1 MGMTYIEL
9 TDEQVIQVEAL
20 AAVLNAKQIADFFGI
35 NRATFYGMMKRHP
48 EIDRRYKMGKAK
60 SDLFVA
66 NTLMAQIRA
75 NDVRAT
81 MFYLRT
87 QCGWSEK
94 MTLDANITHNH
105 VMIVPAINRD
115 ALEDW
120 EEKAIE
126 GQSELIANA

>member
-1 MGMTYIEL
+1 MGMTYKEL
-9 TDEQVIQVEAL
+9 TDEQIIQVEAL

-35 NRATFYGMMKRHP
+35 HRGTFYGLLKRHP
-48 EIDRRYKMGKAK
+48 EIERRYRMGKAK

-94 MTLDANITHNH
+94 MTLEANINHNH
-105 VMIVPAINRD
+105 VMVVPKIDREEIEN
-115 ALEDW
+115 W
-120 EEKAIE
+120 EKAAIE
-126 GQSELIANA
+126 GQSELIANT